1 MAENPAFQQR
11 PSPVDIVIQ
20 DENGG
25 VVKPEEGSEYTK
37 QTKKLR
43 RVLKWYFYAALKF
56 KNKTCF
62 IHVVYLAIFFTQVVK
77 VALITTQMFSFGHDR
92 GNFSSTVNRGH
103 LALRHL
109 LLKGWDASW
118 ETLPYPP
125 AQGDFA
131 LYIVEDLT
139 EAIDFAVERY
149 FNAEKDAIGFY
160 VRLPMDDM
168 VAQIKYFDFPG
179 FSDDKVKSGIDIHTK
194 TFPIKHGLS
203 ETIDPKTKEVS
214 YNYSISREFEFLKLT
229 QPIKKMLLTTL
240 TFQLHSVRVYEK
252 DAKARCLR
260 IKGDISFQDLDNNGQ
275 VNVDLETLTSRIKC
289 ADMNFASLPDLALDN
304 TSNAVAVAVI
314 AFSVISVLLTLA
326 SMICGIVLFLRTK
339 GYMKVYYQKFYN
351 PLANGESDLPWREYT
366 KFFKP
371 WDLLVIIGDGLT
383 LFGTVWIRFIGE
395 SINWVLATLDSYTV
409 WLGIG
414 CLLAWVS
421 LLRFFKFHNKFHLL
435 FSTLYRAFWDVMAYL
450 LCITVLFM
458 GFWVCGFVVMGPYH
472 VKFQTPEAAMETLFA
487 IVNGDEIFAT
497 MAILESKKSGDSIIF
512 WFSRFYIGLYV
523 AIFTV
528 VVINL
533 LIAIFMSAYEEI
545 TEYYKTAPEERDLG
559 PMEQALRKFLRTNT
573 ERNSLRSSI
582 YDLLNDEGSHSTAEM
597 PLKRELSKLVRIS
610 ESKKDV
616 VLFRPTTLKAFMED
630 EEDVGLAMD
639 CGCFKCVLVLLGST
653 KVNYR
658 I

>member
-1 MAENPAFQQR
+1 MN
-11 PSPVDIVIQ
+11 
-20 DENGG
+20 DEER
-25 VVKPEEGSEYTK
+25 KYTK

-43 RVLKWYFYAALKF
+43 RLLKCYFYAAVKY

-62 IHVVYLAIFFTQVVK
+62 IHVGYLAIFLIQVVK

-131 LYIVEDLT
+131 LYSIEDLT
-139 EAIDFAVERY
+139 EAVDFAVERY

-179 FSDDKVKSGIDIHTK
+179 FSDDKVKSGIVIHTE

-203 ETIDPKTKEVS
+203 ETIDPTTKEVS
-214 YNYSISREFEFLKLT
+214 YGYSISREFEFLKLT

-240 TFQLHSVRVYEK
+240 TFQLHSVRVHEK

-260 IKGDISFQDLDNNGQ
+260 IKGVISFQDLDNNGQ

-289 ADMNFASLPDLALDN
+289 ADMNFASLADLALDN
-304 TSNAVAVAVI
+304 TSDAVAVAVI

-326 SMICGIVLFLRTK
+326 IMICGIVLFLRTK

-395 SINWVLATLDSYTV
+395 SSNWVLATLDSYTV
-409 WLGIG
+409 LLGIG
-414 CLLAWVS
+414 CLFAWFS
-421 LLRFFKFHNKFHLL
+421 LLRFFKFHKRFYLL
-435 FSTLYRAFWDVMAYL
+435 FSTLYRGIRNVMAYL

-458 GFWVCGFVVMGPYH
+458 GFWVCGFVVLGPYH
-472 VKFQTPEAAMETLFA
+472 VKVFQTPEAAMETLFA

-497 MAILESKKSGDSIIF
+497 MAILESKKSGDIIIL
-512 WFSRFYIGLYV
+512 WFSRIYIGLYV
-523 AIFTV
+523 TIFTV

-545 TEYYKTAPEERDLG
+545 TKYYKTAPEERDLG

-582 YDLLNDEGSHSTAEM
+582 YEILDDERSYSTAEM
-597 PLKRELSKLVRIS
+597 PLKSELSKLVRIS
-610 ESKKDV
+610 ESKNDV

-630 EEDVGLAMD
+630 EEDSKD
-639 CGCFKCVLVLLGST
+639 CGCCKCVLVLLGGT
-653 KVNYR
+653 KVN
-658 I
+658 